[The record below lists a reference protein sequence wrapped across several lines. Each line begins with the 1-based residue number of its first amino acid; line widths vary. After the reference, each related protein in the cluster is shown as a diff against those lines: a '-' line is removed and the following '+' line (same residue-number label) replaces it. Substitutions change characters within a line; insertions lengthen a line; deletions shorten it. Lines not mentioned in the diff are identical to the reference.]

1 MKAQE
6 EKKRRP
12 IPSTHAM
19 LYLPRPCRAPKEGGA
34 HNAQDLEHH
43 DDAKGQANLL
53 EVALE

>member
-6 EKKRRP
+6 EKRRRS
-12 IPSTHAM
+12 IPPTHAM
-19 LYLPRPCRAPKEGGA
+19 LYPPRPCRAAKEGGA

-43 DDAKGQANLL
+43 DDAKGEANLL